1 MTALAGEVSEEMS
14 TTPRVRLSRAR
25 HLVRI
30 RARVRVRSWSGSGSG
45 FAQPEQVVRDR
56 VLGRVRV
63 GATCAGGVSCRGAP
77 PRRWPW

>member
-30 RARVRVRSWSGSGSG
+30 
-45 FAQPEQVVRDR
+45 
-56 VLGRVRV
+56 
-63 GATCAGGVSCRGAP
+63 
-77 PRRWPW
+77 